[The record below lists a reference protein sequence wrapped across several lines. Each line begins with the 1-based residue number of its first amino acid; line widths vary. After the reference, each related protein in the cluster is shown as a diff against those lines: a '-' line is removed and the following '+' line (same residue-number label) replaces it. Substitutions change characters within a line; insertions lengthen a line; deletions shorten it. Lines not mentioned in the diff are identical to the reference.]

1 MKTHLDSNGKVRG
14 YSIKRGNSTYKSSE
28 LGKGRCLMPLKIEK
42 TWEKLHHQNQE
53 NTVLTSP
60 KQGTTGHYTQ
70 MQPVTRPLD
79 IVDRSSV
86 MRHFDFS
93 TDEFHQ
99 YPVNIPQGCLDVIDN
114 NITLDA
120 DNVFVQIGDVQKTA
134 ILLFAEYIDAATT
147 IAVQSGGG
155 GATSGWGRDKYDDD
169 QRWAY
174 RCAMMANHLCRPRR
188 KRGYGR

>member
-1 MKTHLDSNGKVRG
+1 MGEIASPESREHRIDIAKARNNRALYSNATR
-14 YSIKRGNSTYKSSE
+14 
-28 LGKGRCLMPLKIEK
+28 
-42 TWEKLHHQNQE
+42 
-53 NTVLTSP
+53 
-60 KQGTTGHYTQ
+60 
-70 MQPVTRPLD
+70 TRPLD